1 MATYFGDAEE
11 RGNSQKV
18 PRANT
23 PGACSHAFFRVQR
36 IRGRIYEQQY

>member
-36 IRGRIYEQQY
+36 IRSRIYEQQY